1 MEQIKSLARAFAEK
15 HDNQQNIILLTSICS
30 INLITTTL
38 SNN

>member
-15 HDNQQNIILLTSICS
+15 HDNQQNIISLTSICS